1 MIKKSLGIIS
11 VLTLLWMIY
20 GMFTTLVLRKTS
32 KRLVKKLNTDGIAL
46 TFDDGPNEIYTIQL
60 LDLLKRYDAKAT
72 FFVVGE
78 KVDRH
83 PEIVKR
89 IHQEGHAIGIHHYQH
104 LSSWKL
110 TPKQLEEQLVQTDKA
125 IFRATGEHPTLYR
138 PPWGFCNLFTLQK
151 AKNLDIII
159 WSHIFG
165 DWKIH
170 NCKRKLLEGLRQVPA
185 DGSIVLLHDDGA
197 NPGADDEAPA
207 FMLQQLEK
215 YLEESSQQNISFV
228 KIEGRMLP

>member
-1 MIKKSLGIIS
+1 MGVTSFIS
-11 VLTLLWMIY
+11 LLWVIY
-20 GMFTTLVLRKTS
+20 GMLATLVIRKTN
-32 KRLVKKLNTDGIAL
+32 KRIVKKINTKGIAL

-60 LDLLKRYDAKAT
+60 LDLLKRYNAKAT

-83 PEIVKR
+83 PEIVRR
-89 IHQEGHAIGIHHYQH
+89 IHREGHAIGIHHYQH

-110 TPKQLEEQLVQTDKA
+110 TPSQLKEQLVKTDEA

-138 PPWGFCNLFTLQK
+138 PPWGFFNLFTLQK

-165 DWKIH
+165 DWKTR
-170 NCKRKLLEGLRQVPA
+170 NCKGNLLEGLRQVPE
-185 DGSIVLLHDDGA
+185 DGSIVLLHDDGE

-207 FMLQQLEK
+207 YMLEKLEK
-215 YLEESSQQNISFV
+215 YLEESSKKGVSFS
-228 KIEGRMLP
+228 KIEGRLLP